1 MQPFDGFRN
10 LTDTKLKIR
19 AVILTLLRNPLP
31 INKLNTPAQ
40 MATTKLLTGEQYL
53 IQTVDKRIA
62 LTTHRLI
69 QQRHPLSWRSTKA
82 VKLEDIAAWEV
93 KPTGSQLYLGLSM
106 LTALLVYFNE
116 SFFLLS
122 GFFIALFFMTRSQ
135 KVHVLTAQGRS
146 MVLPLDVE
154 QKHINSLIDMVRQAQ
169 QIRLDKLGIQK
180 PVYRK
185 AKAATIE
192 AEPNAMAAA

>member
-1 MQPFDGFRN
+1 M
-10 LTDTKLKIR
+10 K
-19 AVILTLLRNPLP
+19 AVIHSLFRSLFT
-31 INKLNTPAQ
+31 INKLNTPAR

-69 QQRHPLSWRSTKA
+69 QRQHPLSWRSSKA
-82 VKLEDIAAWEV
+82 VMLEDIAAWEV
-93 KPTGSQLYLGLSM
+93 KPTGSQVYLGLSI

-122 GFFIALFFMTRSQ
+122 GFFISLFFMTRSQ
-135 KVHVLTAQGRS
+135 KVHVLTAQGHS

-154 QKHINSLIDMVRQAQ
+154 QKHMNSLIEMVKQAQ
-169 QIRLDKLGIQK
+169 QNRLKKLGIQK
-180 PVYRK
+180 PVYSK
-185 AKAATIE
+185 AKAVAAVE
-192 AEPNAMAAA
+192 GAMAAA

>member
-1 MQPFDGFRN
+1 
-10 LTDTKLKIR
+10 
-19 AVILTLLRNPLP
+19 
-31 INKLNTPAQ
+31 
-40 MATTKLLTGEQYL
+40 MATTKLQTGEQYL

-69 QQRHPLSWRSTKA
+69 QQRHPLSWRRTQA

-135 KVHVLTAQGRS
+135 KVHVLTAQGQS

-154 QKHINSLIDMVRQAQ
+154 QRHINSLIDMVRQAQ
-169 QIRLDKLGIQK
+169 QNRLDKLGMQK
-180 PVYRK
+180 PVYNG
-185 AKAATIE
+185 AKATAVTS
-192 AEPNAMAAA
+192 EPNAMAAA

>member
-1 MQPFDGFRN
+1 
-10 LTDTKLKIR
+10 
-19 AVILTLLRNPLP
+19 
-31 INKLNTPAQ
+31 

-69 QQRHPLSWRSTKA
+69 QQRQPLSWRSNKA

-106 LTALLVYFNE
+106 AMALLVYFNE

-122 GFFIALFFMTRSQ
+122 GFFVALYFMTRSQ
-135 KVHVLTAQGRS
+135 KVHVLTAQGQS

-154 QKHINSLIDMVRQAQ
+154 QKHIESLIDMVRQAQ
-169 QIRLDKLGIQK
+169 QNRLDKLGLQK
-180 PVYRK
+180 PVYNK
-185 AKAATIE
+185 TKPATVQ
-192 AEPNAMAAA
+192 AEPGAMAAA

>member
-1 MQPFDGFRN
+1 
-10 LTDTKLKIR
+10 
-19 AVILTLLRNPLP
+19 
-31 INKLNTPAQ
+31 

-53 IQTVDKRIA
+53 IQTVDKRLA

-69 QQRHPLSWRSTKA
+69 QQRHPLSWRSNKA
-82 VKLEDIAAWEV
+82 VRLEDIAAWEV
-93 KPTGSQLYLGLSM
+93 KPTGSQLYLGLST

-135 KVHVLTAQGRS
+135 KVHVLTAQGDS

-154 QKHINSLIDMVRQAQ
+154 QRHINSLIDMVRQAQ
-169 QIRLDKLGIQK
+169 QTRLDKLGLQK
-180 PVYRK
+180 PVYSK
-185 AKAATIE
+185 AKAAAVVQ
-192 AEPNAMAAA
+192 AEPSTMAAA